1 MGDRARQALADL
13 DSIEPVETSE
23 AFLRSVFDTVP
34 EAVITIDDHGLIL
47 TFNKIA
53 EEMFGYRAGEV
64 VGRNVDLLMDPSLE
78 FAHDS
83 HLAHYRNS
91 RSSPVMGK
99 TRRVLG
105 RRKDGTL
112 FPHALYVGQAKC
124 SGRRVFT
131 GFMRDLTAQEEAEAH
146 LHELQS
152 ELIRMSRVSAAGT
165 LAAALAHEL
174 NQPLAAIANYVQSC
188 VASGQ
193 HLPQAMQEALAEAGQ
208 EALRAGEIVHRLR
221 EFVSKGALD
230 KTFVSPRRLAEV
242 ARDLGAIG
250 AKSRSIRCEIL
261 MRDDLPSVLV
271 DQVQIQQVLLNLIR
285 NAFDAIRHFGRITI
299 AATEMDG
306 MVRFCVADD
315 GPGIDPAL
323 EHSVFEAFISSKSD
337 GMGMGLAICRTIVE
351 AHGGQMWQQSPLGGG
366 AAFYFTLPIAEA
378 GDE

>member
-1 MGDRARQALADL
+1 M
-13 DSIEPVETSE
+13 
-23 AFLRSVFDTVP
+23 
-34 EAVITIDDHGLIL
+34 
-47 TFNKIA
+47 
-53 EEMFGYRAGEV
+53 
-64 VGRNVDLLMDPSLE
+64 
-78 FAHDS
+78 
-83 HLAHYRNS
+83 
-91 RSSPVMGK
+91 
-99 TRRVLG
+99 
-105 RRKDGTL
+105 
-112 FPHALYVGQAKC
+112 
-124 SGRRVFT
+124 FT